1 MTHLDT
7 RSRDVLMVLL
17 KTRNPI
23 SARQIADQLEIT
35 PRMIRASLDTIQA
48 WLEARDASLIR
59 KQNSG
64 IQIQAT
70 PVQVRQ
76 LIDELSNQKKYFL
89 YLSPAERINILVL
102 MLLCKTEASLLP
114 EKIMTTLGISQ
125 PTLFKDAVKARKWLE
140 RFSLALVYKAHSGF
154 EVQGSEVN
162 WREAMVHLYLTKLG
176 VIPLLT
182 TSNASDSQQEIQLG
196 MNLDLQSTMLTET
209 LKSLDLKSAHNFVI
223 QLEDILHQR
232 FVDVAFVRLV
242 CHLALAVFRSSQNK
256 FVDLPNDV
264 QDDLRVGDK
273 ARAIERLLTS
283 SPFYLV
289 PSESKFCLHQ
299 VLGAK
304 IQYSIIDILQS
315 RHVQIEQLD
324 TQEIV
329 QQIIDAASLYLH
341 PSLKVDQQ
349 LIRAL
354 SMHIQVAKNR
364 LEFNLPIE
372 NPLKESVEAQFPYIV
387 NVVNKSVAT
396 FENRVN
402 KPIPAEEIAY
412 ITMHLAAAMERL
424 HPYVGRKRK
433 VWIVCAEGTATA
445 WLLVARLQAEFPEIV
460 VDEVSS
466 VLEITQ
472 NPPLASQVDLVLT
485 TLPLVIPHVLTLEV
499 NPLLTPDDRVR
510 IHAALN
516 HTTPRKL
523 VSTSFDQGLGLS
535 LSSLITHETIRLG
548 LAAENWEDVVD
559 AAGNLLQNV
568 QATSSRYTE
577 AMKEV
582 IYRYGPYVVFAPG
595 VALLHAR
602 SEDGVNRICMSL
614 VTLDPPVLFHHLHN
628 DPVQVA
634 FALCVVDHRSHLKA
648 MTQLANLLRDESR
661 ISRIKSATSVTEVLT
676 ILSQEM

>member
-35 PRMIRASLDTIQA
+35 PRMIRASLDIIQT
-48 WLEARDASLIR
+48 WLAARDTNLIR

-70 PVQVRQ
+70 PVQVKQ

-89 YLSPAERINILVL
+89 NLSPAERINILVL
-102 MLLCKTEASLLP
+102 MFLCKAETPLSP
-114 EKIMTTLGISQ
+114 EKIVPILGISQ

-140 RFSLALVYKAHSGF
+140 RFSLALVFNKHNGF
-154 EVQGSEVN
+154 QLQGSEVN
-162 WREAMVHLYLTKLG
+162 WREAMVHLYLTKIG
-176 VIPLLT
+176 VIPLLAM
-182 TSNASDSQQEIQLG
+182 SNATDVQLDIRIG
-196 MNLDLQSTMLTET
+196 SNLDIQSTMLTET
-209 LKSLDLKSAHNFVI
+209 LQPLDLKSAHNFVK
-223 QLEDILHQR
+223 QLEDTLHQR

-242 CHLALAVFRSSQNK
+242 CHLALAVSRSSQNK
-256 FVDLPNDV
+256 IVDPPNNVPDN
-264 QDDLRVGDK
+264 LRVGDK
-273 ARAIERLLTS
+273 AKAIESLLSS
-283 SPFYLV
+283 SPFFLA
-289 PSESKFCLHQ
+289 PSESKFIIQQ

-304 IQYSIIDILQS
+304 IQYSLIDMLQS
-315 RHVQIEQLD
+315 RHVLKEQLE

-329 QQIIDAASLYLH
+329 QDIIDTASLYLH

-364 LEFNLPIE
+364 LLFNLPID
-372 NPLKESVEAQFPYIV
+372 NPLKEAVEAQFPYIV
-387 NVVNKSVAT
+387 NVVKKSVASLA
-396 FENRVN
+396 NHIN

-412 ITMHLAAAMERL
+412 IAMHLGAAMERL
-424 HPYVGRKRK
+424 HPYVGRKQK

-445 WLLVARLQAEFPEIV
+445 WLLVARLQAEFPDIE
-460 VDEVSS
+460 VDEVYS

-472 NPPLASQVDLVLT
+472 NPPLTSQVDLVLT

-499 NPLLTPDDRVR
+499 NPLLTPDDRAR

-516 HTTPRKL
+516 HSTQRKL
-523 VSTSFDQGLGLS
+523 VSTPFGQDLGLS

-548 LAAENWEDVVD
+548 LSVENWEDVID

-614 VTLDPPVLFHHLHN
+614 VTLDPPIPFHHLHN
-628 DPVQVA
+628 DPVKLA

-648 MTQLANLLRDESR
+648 MAQLANLLRDESR
-661 ISRIKSATSVTEVLT
+661 LSRIESATSAAEVLT
-676 ILSQEM
+676 LLSQET

>member
-1 MTHLDT
+1 
-7 RSRDVLMVLL
+7 MVLFQ
-17 KTRNPI
+17 TQNPI
-23 SARQIADQLEIT
+23 SVRQIADQLDIT
-35 PRMIRASLDTIQA
+35 PRMMRASLDTIQA
-48 WLEARDASLIR
+48 WLEAREAHLIR

-70 PVQVRQ
+70 PVQIKQ

-89 YLSPAERINILVL
+89 YLSPAERINILIL
-102 MLLCKTEASLLP
+102 MLLWKTGAPLQP
-114 EKIMTTLGISQ
+114 ETIVPILGISR
-125 PTLFKDAVKARKWLE
+125 PTLFKDADKARKWLE
-140 RFSLALVYKAHSGF
+140 KFSLILVYETHNGF

-162 WREAMVHLYLTKLG
+162 WREAMVHLYITKVG
-176 VIPLLT
+176 VIPLLAM
-182 TSNASDSQQEIQLG
+182 SNASEDQQDLKTG
-196 MNLDLQSTMLTET
+196 LNLDLQSTMLTET
-209 LKSLDLKSAHNFVI
+209 LQSLDLKSAHDFVK

-242 CHLALAVFRSSQNK
+242 CHLALAVSRSSQNK
-256 FVDLPNDV
+256 IVDLPNDV
-264 QDDLRVGDK
+264 PGNLSVGDK
-273 ARAIERLLTS
+273 TKVIESLLSS
-283 SPFYLV
+283 SPFFLS
-289 PSESKFCLHQ
+289 PSESRYFFHQ
-299 VLGAK
+299 ILGAK
-304 IQYSIIDILQS
+304 IQYSLIDILQS
-315 RHVQIEQLD
+315 RHVSKEQLD

-329 QQIIDAASLYLH
+329 QHIIDTASLYLH

-364 LEFNLPIE
+364 LQFDLPID
-372 NPLKESVEAQFPYIV
+372 NPLKDAVEAQFPYIV
-387 NVVNKSVAT
+387 NVVQKSVASL
-396 FENRVN
+396 ENQIN

-412 ITMHLAAAMERL
+412 IAMHLGAAMERL
-424 HPYVGRKRK
+424 HPYLGRKRK

-472 NPPLASQVDLVLT
+472 NPPLNSQVDLILT
-485 TLPLVIPHVLTLEV
+485 TLPLVIPHVPSLEV
-499 NPLLTPDDRVR
+499 NPLLTPDDRAR
-510 IHAALN
+510 IQAALN
-516 HTTPRKL
+516 QTPQRKL
-523 VSTSFDQGLGLS
+523 VSTSIDQDLGLS
-535 LSSLITHETIRLG
+535 LSSLITSETIRLG
-548 LAAENWEDVVD
+548 LTVEHWEGVID
-559 AAGNLLQNV
+559 AAGNLLQSV

-602 SEDGVNRICMSL
+602 SEDGVNRTCMSL
-614 VTLDPPVLFHHLHN
+614 VTLDPPVPFHHLHN
-628 DPVQVA
+628 DPVKVA

-648 MTQLANLLRDESR
+648 MAQLANLLRDESR
-661 ISRIKSATSVTEVLT
+661 LSRVVSATSVAEVLT